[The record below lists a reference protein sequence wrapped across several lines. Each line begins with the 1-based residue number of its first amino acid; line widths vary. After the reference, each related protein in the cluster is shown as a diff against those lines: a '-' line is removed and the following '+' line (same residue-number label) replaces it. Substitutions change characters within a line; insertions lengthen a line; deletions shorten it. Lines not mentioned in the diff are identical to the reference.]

1 MPISLNI
8 EVKGAR
14 ALKKKLDDLERGIT
28 NLQPFWRS
36 YVSPRIK
43 RELKFIF
50 SQEGPGWPPLSPIT
64 IAMRRW
70 PHYPKLVQTGKLKDR
85 VINRADEDIRTNYY
99 VRTIRDP
106 RAHQHEHGRPERNL
120 PARPFHGPALERSM
134 DDIKKEHANFVKKEI
149 RKVFRR

>member
-14 ALKKKLDDLERGIT
+14 TLKRKLDELERGIT

-43 RELKFIF
+43 RELRFIF
-50 SQEGPGWPPLSPIT
+50 SQEGPNWPPLSPYT
-64 IAMRRW
+64 IVVRQW
-70 PHYPKLVQTGKLKDR
+70 PHYPILVQTGRLKNR
-85 VINRADEDIRTNYY
+85 VINRADEDFRAKYY

-106 RAHQHEHGRPERNL
+106 RAARHEHGDPDTNL
-120 PARPFHGPALERSM
+120 PARPFNEPALERSKE
-134 DDIKKEHANFVKKEI
+134 DIKDELANYVKKEI